1 MENLEI
7 VREILN
13 MNESLAKQLHDL
25 IWSHKMTFISQ
36 AEDEYKSL
44 QENVKNTLKT
54 HQKKEKNTQEKP
66 NE

>member
-1 MENLEI
+1 
-7 VREILN
+7 

-36 AEDEYKSL
+36 AEEEYKSL
-44 QENVKNTLKT
+44 QENVKNSIKDFE
-54 HQKKEKNTQEKP
+54 KKQETSKKHLGNI

>member
-1 MENLEI
+1 
-7 VREILN
+7 

-44 QENVKNTLKT
+44 QEDVKNTLKDY
-54 HQKKEKNTQEKP
+54 EKNQEKHK
-66 NE
+66 NT

>member
-1 MENLEI
+1 
-7 VREILN
+7 

-36 AEDEYKSL
+36 AEEEYKSL
-44 QENVKNTLKT
+44 QENVKNSIKDFE
-54 HQKKEKNTQEKP
+54 KKQETSKKNLGNT

>member
-1 MENLEI
+1 
-7 VREILN
+7 

-44 QENVKNTLKT
+44 QENVKNSIKDFE
-54 HQKKEKNTQEKP
+54 KKQETSKKNLGNT

>member
-1 MENLEI
+1 
-7 VREILN
+7 

-36 AEDEYKSL
+36 AEEEYKSL
-44 QENVKNTLKT
+44 QENVKNSIKDFE
-54 HQKKEKNTQEKP
+54 KKQETSKKHLGNT